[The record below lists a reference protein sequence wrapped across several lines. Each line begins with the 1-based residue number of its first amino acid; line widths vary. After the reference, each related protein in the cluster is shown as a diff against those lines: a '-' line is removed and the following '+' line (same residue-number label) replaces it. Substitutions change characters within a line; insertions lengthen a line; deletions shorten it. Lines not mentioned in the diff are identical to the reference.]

1 MNGLPTRII
10 RKPGLQQPNGNGDDT
25 IRTIRK
31 PQLKQPDLTQTCEQ
45 KRATAMQACEA
56 LRENIGRG
64 GLGGEAAYERCI
76 QRADNNY
83 ARCISAETKPPPTG
97 ECTSDA
103 DCAEGYYCKDG
114 VCVKKEISVCTKD
127 ADCPEGYICKNGRC
141 MKAPTKGCT
150 TDTDCP
156 EGYYCKDGVCVKKEE
171 DKDGKGKGGGGGDGG
186 VGGEY
191 KWSPEIQALLA
202 RILERANML
211 LDQPLGLSD
220 EERQAIYNRIF
231 EKIKGAERPAIQSQM
246 DIASRQGL
254 LGSPYAE
261 RAITGIQRGT
271 RETLAGAERDI
282 EIEEAQNRFNQLM
295 QTTAMSQSL
304 LGTGMSAEQ
313 IAEALSGARRGEGTG
328 VLAMLLQYLA
338 TMGGQNSYYWQA
350 IMNKLLQQG
359 A

>member
-1 MNGLPTRII
+1 MARYTKDNLNDGLRTLRPPKIDCFSNADCPPGYECKAGKCVKII
-10 RKPGLQQPNGNGDDT
+10 VPPPPHKKTL
-25 IRTIRK
+25 
-31 PQLKQPDLTQTCEQ
+31 
-45 KRATAMQACEA
+45 AC
-56 LRENIGRG
+56 
-64 GLGGEAAYERCI
+64 LGGICKEVDFSTPELIAACRGKAVGDPCGTA
-76 QRADNNY
+76 Q
-83 ARCISAETKPPPTG
+83 G
-97 ECTSDA
+97 
-103 DCAEGYYCKDG
+103 CKA
-114 VCVKKEISVCTKD
+114 D
-127 ADCPEGYICKNGRC
+127 ADCPPGWKCINGKC
-141 MKAPTKGCT
+141 QKFVPPTDIPGCT
-150 TDTDCP
+150 DPKATNYNSKANHDD
-156 EGYYCKDGVCVKKEE
+156 GSCKYE
-171 DKDGKGKGGGGGDGG
+171 
-186 VGGEY
+186 GGEY

-211 LDQPLGLSD
+211 LDRPLGLSD

-304 LGTGMSAEQ
+304 LGTGMNAEQ

-338 TMGGQNSYYWQA
+338 TMGGQNSSYWQA
-350 IMNKLLQQG
+350 IINKLLEQG
-359 A
+359 G

>member
-1 MNGLPTRII
+1 MARYTEDNL
-10 RKPGLQQPNGNGDDT
+10 
-25 IRTIRK
+25 
-31 PQLKQPDLTQTCEQ
+31 
-45 KRATAMQACEA
+45 
-56 LRENIGRG
+56 RG
-64 GLGGEAAYERCI
+64 GLREQGTR
-76 QRADNNY
+76 
-83 ARCISAETKPPPTG
+83 KPPRIPTPPLPR
-97 ECTSDA
+97 EIDCWSNA
-103 DCAEGYYCKDG
+103 DCPPGYECKAG
-114 VCVKKEISVCTKD
+114 KCVKIIVPPPPHKKTLACLGGICKEVDFSTPELIAACRGKAVGDPCGTAQGCKAD
-127 ADCPEGYICKNGRC
+127 ADCPPGWKCINGKC
-141 MKAPTKGCT
+141 QEFVPPKDIPGCT
-150 TDTDCP
+150 DPKATNYNPKANHDDGSCKY
-156 EGYYCKDGVCVKKEE
+156 EGE
-171 DKDGKGKGGGGGDGG
+171 DGG

-304 LGTGMSAEQ
+304 LGTGMNAEQ